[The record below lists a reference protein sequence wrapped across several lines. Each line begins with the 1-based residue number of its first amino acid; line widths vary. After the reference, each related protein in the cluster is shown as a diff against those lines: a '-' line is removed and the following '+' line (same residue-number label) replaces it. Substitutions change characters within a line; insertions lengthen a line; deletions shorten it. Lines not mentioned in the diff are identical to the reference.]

1 MKSLK
6 QYIEECVAGPA
17 AGGIYATP
25 GNTMGSGNPV
35 MPGENGEVGSGDIL
49 AQNKAKS
56 SGKRRKRK
64 SKYKDIKSA

>member
-49 AQNKAKS
+49 AQSKAKS